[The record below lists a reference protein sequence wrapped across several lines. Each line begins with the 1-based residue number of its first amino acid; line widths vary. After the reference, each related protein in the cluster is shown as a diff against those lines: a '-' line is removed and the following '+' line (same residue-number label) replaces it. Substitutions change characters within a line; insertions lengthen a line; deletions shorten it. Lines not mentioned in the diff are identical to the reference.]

1 MNTDPIA
8 DMLNRIGNA
17 KKARHEQ
24 LTLPYSKIKMEILKV
39 MESNRFI
46 EKVSIN
52 KLGQFQHLE
61 IKLSSTKDT
70 ISLKRVSK
78 PGQRIYIKA
87 DEIRSVLNGL
97 GMTILSTPKGVMSGK
112 DARKHKVG
120 GELLCEIY

>member
-112 DARKHKVG
+112 DA
-120 GELLCEIY
+120 